1 MNTVRRR
8 FMKTALFASLAS
20 SLRAADAPANQS
32 GSSAFFLMDTWFWLE
47 PQLTIPEQTA
57 LMKKLGYAGLALS
70 WGQKH
75 AERLAALKDAGL
87 TTPGCY
93 ITVNI
98 DDGYPQAL
106 KDCVEMLRGSGGR
119 VWLALQSKARK
130 KSDPAGDDA
139 ALAIINQC
147 ADACK
152 AADVPGIALYPH
164 VGFWSEK
171 VGDAVRLAEKAKRP
185 DVGLQFNQY
194 HWMTADGGR
203 DLKPTLVAALPYL
216 KGVSINGSGAKPS
229 ILPLSEGE
237 YDVLP
242 ILKTLAELGY
252 AGPISHQG
260 YSIKGNLPERL
271 AAAMEKWNAL
281 KAAAQKKE

>member
-1 MNTVRRR
+1 MRTLDRRT
-8 FMKTALFASLAS
+8 FLSLTAAATCAS
-20 SLRAADAPANQS
+20 SRLLAADAP
-32 GSSAFFLMDTWFWLE
+32 GWRSSFFLMDTWFWQE
-47 PQLTIPEQTA
+47 QQLTIPEQTA

-75 AERLAALKDAGL
+75 AERLTALKDAGL
-87 TTPGCY
+87 ATPGCY

-98 DDGYPQAL
+98 DDGYPQSL
-106 KDCVEMLRGSGGR
+106 KDCVEMLRGSGGH
-119 VWLALQSKARK
+119 VWLALTSKAQK
-130 KSDPAGDDA
+130 KSDHAGDAA

-164 VGFWSEK
+164 VSFWMEK

-194 HWMTADGGR
+194 HWMTADGAR
-203 DLKPTLVAALPYL
+203 DLKPTLQSALPYL
-216 KGVSINGSGAKPS
+216 KGVSINGSGMKPS
-229 ILPLSEGE
+229 ILPLSEGD

-242 ILKTLAELGY
+242 ILKTLAELSY
-252 AGPISHQG
+252 VGPISHQG

-271 AAAMEKWNAL
+271 AAAMEKWKTL
-281 KAAAQKKE
+281 KEAAQK